1 MSPRTQFVAIVGA
14 IALLGLVFELVR
26 RRKLRIGYSLLWIF
40 TGLTVFV
47 LVVLQ
52 DLARL
57 LAQLIGIQAVP
68 NLLFTA
74 GIALALLIVLGQSL
88 TLTTLWRQNKEMAQE
103 QALMCWQIREL
114 EAKLAAFA
122 APHPTPEETPDHAF
136 KPLPGTQV
144 GASRTMCEP

>member
-1 MSPRTQFVAIVGA
+1 MSPRTQFVAIFGA
-14 IALLGLVFELVR
+14 IVLLGLVLELVR

-52 DLARL
+52 ALARF
-57 LAQLIGIQAVP
+57 LARLIGIQAVP

-88 TLTTLWRQNKEMAQE
+88 TLTTLWRQNKELAQE
-103 QALMCWQIREL
+103 QALLCWQIGEL
-114 EAKLAAFA
+114 ETRLAAFA
-122 APHPTPEETPDHAF
+122 PPQPTPADAPEHAF
-136 KPLPGTQV
+136 DPPPGAQV
-144 GASRTMCEP
+144 ASNPTTGEP